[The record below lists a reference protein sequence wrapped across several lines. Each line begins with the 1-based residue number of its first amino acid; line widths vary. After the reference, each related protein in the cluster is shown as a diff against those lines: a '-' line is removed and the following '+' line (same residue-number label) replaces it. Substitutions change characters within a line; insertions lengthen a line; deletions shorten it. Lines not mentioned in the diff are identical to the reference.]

1 MKKTGSFFF
10 SFVPLLVAL
19 GVQMIASFFL
29 IGISALFA
37 FPIFGS
43 RPTHIS
49 LNSLITLWT
58 TSDFSTALM
67 IIYSL
72 LIICS
77 FGIWYYRNYG
87 GEYLPNVHK
96 VFHPYKFIGVILLVP
111 GTQLFC
117 SYIVSF
123 LATLFP
129 SWMEFYEK
137 LLESAGLD
145 TSITLLMFFYS
156 VILAPVAEELIFR
169 GVTLRSARRALPFW
183 GANLLQAFLFGVY
196 HMNMI
201 QGCYAFCLGL
211 VLGYICEKG
220 GSIYFSMFLHFL
232 FNLWGI
238 VISQYLNFGNSAA
251 AFYIFLLVSIVLIV
265 IGLRLFRTG
274 IMKNNNSNQG
284 FTNSNQEPIM

>member
-1 MKKTGSFFF
+1 MKKIGSFFF
-10 SFVPLLVAL
+10 SFVPLLAAL
-19 GVQMIASFFL
+19 GVQFIASFFL

-37 FPIFGS
+37 FPIFGANVN
-43 RPTHIS
+43 HIS
-49 LNSLITLWT
+49 MNDLITLWT
-58 TSDFSTALM
+58 TADFSTALM

-117 SYIVSF
+117 NYIVSF
-123 LATLFP
+123 LAALFP

-145 TSITLLMFFYS
+145 TNITLLMFFYS
-156 VILAPVAEELIFR
+156 VILAPIAEELIFR
-169 GVTLRSARRALPFW
+169 GVTMRIARRAFPFW
-183 GANLLQAFLFGVY
+183 AANLLQAFLFGAY

-220 GSIYFSMFLHFL
+220 GSIYLSIFLHFL
-232 FNLWGI
+232 FNLWGT
-238 VISQYLNFGNSAA
+238 VISQYLDFGNSIA
-251 AFYIFLLVSIVLIV
+251 AFYIFLFVSIVLII
-265 IGLRLFRTG
+265 IGLRLFHAG
-274 IMKNNNSNQG
+274 ITKNENSNQG
-284 FTNSNQEPIM
+284 FTNSGDEPIM